1 MKGNQWTV
9 YVLVLMLLFALLV
22 GCGAESEPESGDAT
36 EPQQGEEQ
44 EGAEQE
50 GEELGARLSG
60 QFVDLMSG
68 DEYLMKYRTT
78 MDFEGQAMEVEAT
91 VAVSGENTTMISKT
105 NDMESTMII
114 KGDKSYVIDHGSK
127 MVLQLAEAPDAG
139 DSSFDESTG
148 IVDVDPDITYLGDGT
163 EGNLTYEEYASI
175 DGTIRYY
182 FDGDEFV
189 KMVVNSNGQTIT
201 MEILE
206 ISDSVPDG
214 MFDIPGDYQ
223 LITM

>member
-1 MKGNQWTV
+1 MKRNQWTV
-9 YVLVLMLLFALLV
+9 YVLVLLLLLATLT
-22 GCGAESEPESGDAT
+22 GCGAESEPEGGEAA
-36 EPQQGEEQ
+36 EPPQQEEPV
-44 EGAEQE
+44 

-78 MDFEGQAMEVEAT
+78 MDFEGQAMEIEAM
-91 VAVSGENTTMISKT
+91 VAVSGENTAMISKT

-114 KGDKSYVIDHGSK
+114 KGDKSYVIDHASK
-127 MVLQLAEAPDAG
+127 MVLQLAEVTDAG

-148 IVDVDPDITYLGDGT
+148 IVDVDPDIAYLGEGT
-163 EGNLTYEEYASI
+163 EGNLTYEEYASM

-189 KMVVNSNGQTIT
+189 KMVVDSNGQIIT

-206 ISDSVPDG
+206 ISDTVPDG
-214 MFDIPGDYQ
+214 IFDIPGDYQ